1 MRIDLRHGFAALA
14 GFAALWICSNVH
26 AAQVRAWLDRNTM
39 QLGETVT
46 LNVEVGDDTNAAQP
60 DFNVLQSD
68 FNLLGT
74 QSSTAMNIINGQ
86 ASSKLLWA
94 VGLEPKHVGTIV
106 IPALNVAGTQTQP
119 ISLVVQPGSGT
130 SGKAGDDVFLEV
142 SVEPKSPYVQQ
153 QVRVTVK
160 LFYALNL
167 TDGNLEDPRGDGVN
181 AHKLGQDTSYTA
193 EVEGRRYKV
202 LERHYALAA
211 EKSGALT
218 LAPVTFRGHALN
230 PNDLNS
236 FFSRGRAVTA
246 QAPGLTLDVRARPQ
260 ASGSDAWL
268 PAQSLDLVAEGI
280 DASTQARVGEP
291 ITLTLRLKA
300 QGLGFE
306 QLPELKLPKIDGAD
320 VYPDKEMTQN
330 RDDGS
335 WQFGERERKFAIV
348 PNRPGALTIPAL
360 SLAWWDTVHDRAA
373 TAELPA
379 HALNVAAA
387 TDADIRST
395 DAKKNAS
402 TAVPAITSAPPNGVP
417 VATSNSTDAGFAGWR
432 TLAIAAVGLW
442 LVTLLAWIYTSR
454 RGSAAKNPPHDD
466 TNAVAADGVSVSA
479 ARKAFV
485 GACARDDASACAR
498 ALVAWARAQG
508 GIARTLGELGSALTD
523 PAQRE
528 AVHLLERV
536 LYGAQSDAAASGF
549 GARLA
554 SAFGSGLSLPA
565 VTHRVAPQSPLPPLY
580 PFSVRKDGTTGR

>member
-46 LNVEVGDDTNAAQP
+46 LNVEVGDDANAAQP

-106 IPALNVAGTQTQP
+106 IPALNVAGAQTQP
-119 ISLVVQPGSGT
+119 ISLVVQPGTGT

-142 SVEPKSPYVQQ
+142 SVEPKAPYVQQ
-153 QVRVTVK
+153 QARVTVK

-181 AHKLGQDTSYTA
+181 ARKLGQDTSYTA

-260 ASGSDAWL
+260 TSGSDAWL

-330 RDDGS
+330 RDDGT

-348 PNRPGALTIPAL
+348 PNRLGALTIPAL

-373 TAELPA
+373 SAELPV
-379 HALNVAAA
+379 HTLNVAAS
-387 TDADIRST
+387 TGVDIRNT
-395 DAKKNAS
+395 DEKKNAS
-402 TAVPAITSAPPNGVP
+402 TLPLPNTSASAGSP
-417 VATSNSTDAGFAGWR
+417 VLAAANSADAGSAWWR
-432 TLAIAAVGLW
+432 MLAVAALGLW
-442 LVTLLAWIYTSR
+442 LVTLAAWIYASR
-454 RGSAAKNPPHDD
+454 RGGAARNPLRADA
-466 TNAVAADGVSVSA
+466 NAAAADDVSVSA

-508 GIARTLGELGSALTD
+508 GVARTLGELGSTLTN
-523 PAQRE
+523 PTQRD
-528 AVHLLERV
+528 AVHMLERA
-536 LYGAQSDAAASGF
+536 LYGAESDAAASGF

-554 SAFGSGLSLPA
+554 SAFGRGLSLPA
-565 VTHRVAPQSPLPPLY
+565 VAHGVAPPSPLPPLY
-580 PFSVRKDGTTGR
+580 PFSVRKDGTSGR